1 MFSPYIEHIGII
13 RKLLL
18 LNRLYIRNIALIR
31 EVELNFEGGMITV
44 TGETGAGKSMLVDSC
59 ALALGG
65 RADIS
70 LLRHDCD
77 EASVEATFYL
87 EDNHQAHPLLTDLG
101 IPIEDGELVMRR
113 FLNAQGKTKAFVN
126 GVRVTQ
132 TQMKEVGD
140 LLVDIHSQYDNQLLL
155 KPQYHAGL
163 LDSFG
168 HCEIITNRVEK
179 SYWEWY
185 RLSKRLEKIKNNNS
199 AHLEEER
206 LLQAYIKELE
216 DLDPKVGERDALS
229 EERQKLMAG
238 EKLIEVFSQASQ
250 YLSGEDGKG
259 VADSVAYAD
268 RAFAT
273 VAEYAGD
280 EVVSIAN
287 RLSSIYEELNDVTRE
302 IDTMG
307 NTFEP
312 DPERL
317 EWVDDRLFTLKSCAR
332 KHGVTTDELPAF
344 LDRLNRKL
352 GDMSLEE
359 ESLEDLENRVEES
372 WDVYIDHAKE
382 LTIKRK
388 DVAESLI
395 TTIGTS
401 LEQLKMGNTKFMVQ
415 FNPLEAGNDGGMET
429 VEFLVSTNN
438 SESFN
443 PLAKIASG
451 GEVSR
456 LMLALKEVFYADE
469 ESSTLIFDEVDTGV
483 GGAVADAVGAT
494 LQKMAKTHQVL
505 VITHLPQVAARG
517 ASHIKIEKYADTTNG
532 EIVTSVKEL
541 TEKEREE
548 EIARM
553 LAGKTVTT
561 EARSA
566 ATKLL
571 NS

>member
-1 MFSPYIEHIGII
+1 
-13 RKLLL
+13 
-18 LNRLYIRNIALIR
+18 
-31 EVELNFEGGMITV
+31 VELEFENGMITV

-70 LLRHDCD
+70 LLRHGCD
-77 EASVEATFYL
+77 EASVEATFTL
-87 EDNHQAHPLLTDLG
+87 DENHQVHPLLKDLG
-101 IPIEDGELVMRR
+101 IPIEEGELVMRR
-113 FLNAQGKTKAFVN
+113 FLNSQGKTKAFVN

-168 HCEIITNRVEK
+168 HSEAITNRVEK

-185 RLSKRLEKIKNNNS
+185 RLNKRLNQIQNS
-199 AHLEEER
+199 NEEYLEEER
-206 LLQAYIKELE
+206 LLKSYIKELE
-216 DLDPKVGERDALS
+216 DLDPKVGERDTLS

-238 EKLIEVFSQASQ
+238 EKLVEVFSQASQ
-250 YLSGEDGKG
+250 YLASEDGRG
-259 VADSVAYAD
+259 VVDNVALAD
-268 RAFAT
+268 RAFAA
-273 VAEYAGD
+273 VSDYAGD
-280 EVVSIAN
+280 EVLTISR
-287 RLSSIYEELNDVTRE
+287 RLTSIYEELNDITRE
-302 IDTMG
+302 IDSMG
-307 NTFEP
+307 SQFEP

-332 KHGVTTDELPAF
+332 KHNITTDELPAF
-344 LDRLNRKL
+344 ADKLSRKL
-352 GDMSLEE
+352 DEMSLME
-359 ESLEDLENRVEES
+359 ESLEDLENRVEEA
-372 WDVYIDHAKE
+372 WDVYVDTAKE
-382 LTIKRK
+382 LTAKRK
-388 DVAESLI
+388 KVAEKLEK
-395 TTIGTS
+395 TIGKS
-401 LEQLKMGNTKFMVQ
+401 LDNLKMGHARFSVR
-415 FNPLEAGNDGGMET
+415 FNPLEAGNAGGLEE

-438 SESFN
+438 SETFN

-469 ESSTLIFDEVDTGV
+469 DTSTLIFDEVDTGV
-483 GGAVADAVGAT
+483 GGAVADAVGET
-494 LQKMAKTHQVL
+494 LQKMAEKHQVM

-517 ASHIKIEKYADTTNG
+517 AVHIKIEKYADTQNS
-532 EIVTSVKEL
+532 EIVTSVIKL
-541 TEKEREE
+541 DDKEREE

-553 LAGKTVTT
+553 LAGKKVTN

-571 NS
+571 GS

>member
-1 MFSPYIEHIGII
+1 M
-13 RKLLL
+13 
-18 LNRLYIRNIALIR
+18 
-31 EVELNFEGGMITV
+31 
-44 TGETGAGKSMLVDSC
+44 
-59 ALALGG
+59 
-65 RADIS
+65 
-70 LLRHDCD
+70 
-77 EASVEATFYL
+77 
-87 EDNHQAHPLLTDLG
+87 
-101 IPIEDGELVMRR
+101 
-113 FLNAQGKTKAFVN
+113 
-126 GVRVTQ
+126 
-132 TQMKEVGD
+132 
-140 LLVDIHSQYDNQLLL
+140 
-155 KPQYHAGL
+155 
-163 LDSFG
+163 
-168 HCEIITNRVEK
+168 
-179 SYWEWY
+179 
-185 RLSKRLEKIKNNNS
+185 
-199 AHLEEER
+199 
-206 LLQAYIKELE
+206 E